1 MDEDYDE
8 DDDISVSSEDET
20 IGEQRSANCSPVPL
34 SLVMKR
40 SAAVAEIGDD
50 DEERPWRPW

>member
-1 MDEDYDE
+1 MDE
-8 DDDISVSSEDET
+8 DDDEDDDVSVSSGDDT
-20 IGEQRSANCSPVPL
+20 LGGQRSTNCSPVPL

-40 SAAVAEIGDD
+40 SAAAAEIGDD